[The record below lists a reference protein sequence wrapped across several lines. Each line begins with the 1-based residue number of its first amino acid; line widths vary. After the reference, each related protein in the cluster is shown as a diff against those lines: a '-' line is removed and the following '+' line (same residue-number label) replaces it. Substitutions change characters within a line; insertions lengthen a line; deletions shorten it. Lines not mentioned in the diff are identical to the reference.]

1 MGLGRGRLGF
11 CGKHILADEPENTKP
26 PPERPRRVY
35 EEGSRQGTLQRSRGG
50 GPVGRYRVGKSR

>member
-1 MGLGRGRLGF
+1 MGWAEAGMIF
-11 CGKHILADEPENTKP
+11 AEKHILADEPENTKP

-50 GPVGRYRVGKSR
+50 ARGEVQGR